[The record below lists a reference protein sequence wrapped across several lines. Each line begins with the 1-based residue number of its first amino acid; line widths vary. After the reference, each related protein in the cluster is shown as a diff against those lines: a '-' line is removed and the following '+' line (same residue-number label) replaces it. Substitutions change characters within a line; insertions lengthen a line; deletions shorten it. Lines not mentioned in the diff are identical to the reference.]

1 MSHEPFSSALL
12 SANWAALAKEAAA
25 MGPHYWD
32 RSNLWASAALLVR
45 SGHGDVLVRLYDQ
58 SQPLIRSGEVD
69 VDLVAVP
76 GTILA
81 LRNAG
86 RAQDAARLLSQF
98 AKTNAKLPDKGLG
111 GRIKEVNLAQIAAL
125 SGRSDEALKRLDLL
139 SREAPLVLITIPSMS
154 LFNSPFYRQLKCRC
168 PAAPGRR
175 TAARG
180 PQFRK
185 AKSGSSTNQSRRL
198 DKRPQ
203 DAFDEEL
210 TLHLRPL

>member
-1 MSHEPFSSALL
+1 
-12 SANWAALAKEAAA
+12 

-45 SGHGDVLVRLYDQ
+45 SGHGDVLIRLYDQ
-58 SQPLIRSGEVD
+58 SKPLIRSGKVD

-98 AKTNAKLPDKGLG
+98 SKTNAKLPDKGLG

-125 SGRSDEALKRLDLL
+125 SGRSDEALKRLDRL

-154 LFNSPFYRQLKCRC
+154 LFNSPFYRQLSGEPRLLQ
-168 PAAPGRR
+168 ADERLRSALNSER
-175 TAARG
+175 
-180 PQFRK
+180 RK
-185 AKSGSSTNQSRRL
+185 AGLPPISREDWISDPKKL
-198 DKRPQ
+198 
-203 DAFDEEL
+203 L
-210 TLHLRPL
+210 TKN